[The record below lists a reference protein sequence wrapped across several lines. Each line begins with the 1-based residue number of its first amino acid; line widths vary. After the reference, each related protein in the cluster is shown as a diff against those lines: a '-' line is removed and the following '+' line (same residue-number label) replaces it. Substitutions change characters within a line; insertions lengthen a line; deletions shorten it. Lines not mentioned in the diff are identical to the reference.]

1 MNTKKFLDKQAE
13 QDRKQILDSDHGEF
27 LQALEQ
33 KLQPQ
38 PKVKKRLPRFRV
50 WFPALASAAAA
61 IVLIVCLAVFY
72 PFGGKSVEYFDQN
85 IKLSESTVEVLN
97 RDMKQFDLQID
108 TSVYNV
114 AVQKATDSVSGDVL
128 YYTVTIDDIEST
140 GTLSHI
146 EIVTVC
152 NPNYKFKSFSF
163 ASTPVSIELDHY
175 QLNYESNKTID
186 SEYGFEVLNASA
198 KIQKGKEIVYV
209 TSYSELLLEP
219 ESEGTFLETLQSIV
233 K

>member
-13 QDRKQILDSDHGEF
+13 QDRKQILDSDNGEF

-38 PKVKKRLPRFRV
+38 PKAKKRLPRFRV

-85 IKLSESTVEVLN
+85 IRYSESTVEELN
-97 RDMKQFDLQID
+97 RDMKQFNLQID
-108 TSVYNV
+108 TAVYSVDII
-114 AVQKATDSVSGDVL
+114 KATDSVSGDIL
-128 YYTVTIDDIEST
+128 YYTTDIS
-140 GTLSHI
+140 SADSFVQMQ
-146 EIVTVC
+146 IVTVC
-152 NPNYKFKSFSF
+152 NPNYKLKTFSF
-163 ASTPVSIELDHY
+163 NNTTTTAKLPNYSVIYETSTVPDTQFGLDFL
-175 QLNYESNKTID
+175 QAK
-186 SEYGFEVLNASA
+186 A
-198 KIQKGKEIVYV
+198 KIQKGKEFVYV